1 MEPLYVQTLGDF
13 SLRTGNVTISD
24 SDNRTRKVW
33 SLLAYLLCYRGRV
46 ISQKKLIELL
56 WGEDPSSTNPENAL
70 RITFHRVR
78 SALNQLWPNAG
89 HDLIL
94 RRDGGYTWNPD
105 VPLVIDSE
113 KFDSLC
119 TAVYTDEE
127 QQLAAYLE
135 ALSLYHGDFLEKQS
149 SDAWVI
155 PICTHFHNLYIS
167 TVMAAAALL
176 SARHRHEEAVS
187 LCRRAIAGEPYHE
200 VLHQQLMRSLAAT
213 GDQKGAAAV
222 YEELSHRLFD
232 DFGIRPSEDT
242 RKVYRE
248 VVHTPTDRTLPM
260 DVVLEQ
266 LQEPALISGAMRCD
280 YDYFKVLCFAESR
293 AMERNGNATHIL
305 LLSVS
310 GTPDKPL
317 SKRTLNRV
325 MEQLG
330 ETIRTSLRRGDT
342 FSQCSVSQYII
353 MLPQANYENSCMVAR
368 RILGAFSRK
377 HPHVTARIQ
386 HMVQPLTPS
395 ICVP

>member
-167 TVMAAAALL
+167 TVMAATALL
-176 SARHRHEEAVS
+176 SARCRHAEAVS